1 MPRTADDIESY
12 LYRLNRTFDRQA
24 DTFIISTGVDRARIA
39 LRVADPVLLA
49 RVVIGKVP
57 SDDKRCMA
65 LFRQLLEFNA
75 SDLVHASYGI
85 DGDQIVLS
93 AGEELANVDEN
104 ELSASLSDIDLA
116 LTRHIAKL
124 HELALE

>member
-12 LYRLNRTFDRQA
+12 LYRLNRTFDRQ
-24 DTFIISTGVDRARIA
+24 DQTFIISTGVDRPRIA
-39 LRVADPVLLA
+39 LHVADPVVVA
-49 RVVIGKVP
+49 RVVIGTVP
-57 SDDKRCMA
+57 TDEKRQIA
-65 LFRQLLEFNA
+65 LFRQMLEFNSA
-75 SDLVHASYGI
+75 DLVHASYGI
-85 DGDQIVLS
+85 DGDRLVLS
-93 AGEELANVDEN
+93 AGEELENIDAN

>member
-12 LYRLNRTFDRQA
+12 LYRLNRTFDRQ
-24 DTFIISTGVDRARIA
+24 DQTFIISTGVDRPRIA
-39 LRVADPVLLA
+39 LHVADPVVVA

-57 SDDKRCMA
+57 KEESRQVA
-65 LFRQLLEFNA
+65 LFRQMLEFNA
-75 SDLVHASYGI
+75 ADLVHASYGI

-93 AGEELANVDEN
+93 AGEELENIDANEIA
-104 ELSASLSDIDLA
+104 ASLSDIDVA